1 MTPSPSATSPGNSV
15 KYIINVKAARS
26 QFGLTAFKAYETLIE
41 IGYQVAKEAIKAW
54 LDNKQAELDIVSSP
68 SGQH

>member
-1 MTPSPSATSPGNSV
+1 MTPSPSATSPGNLV
-15 KYIINVKAARS
+15 KYITHTDFYKALDEA
-26 QFGLTAFKAYETLIE
+26 AIKDIE
-41 IGYQVAKEAIKAW
+41 AEKEAIKAW